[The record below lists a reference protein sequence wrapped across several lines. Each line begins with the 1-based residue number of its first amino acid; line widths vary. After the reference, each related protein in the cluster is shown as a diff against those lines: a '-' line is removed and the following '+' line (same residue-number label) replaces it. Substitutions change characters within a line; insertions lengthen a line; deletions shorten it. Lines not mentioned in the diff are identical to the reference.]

1 MNIPNYDIKAPT
13 GQRGITLVETLVA
26 VLLVAFVAFA
36 HGRLNVSIIE
46 TNRHG
51 ANVTAATN
59 LALDKTEF
67 MQQQTYSDV
76 ASGSDGPLNADGT
89 PGGMYGRKWIV
100 TSDSPVSGAKTAEVT
115 VTWAD
120 TTRAHSVSFSSV
132 VTD

>member
-1 MNIPNYDIKAPT
+1 MESPFR
-13 GQRGITLVETLVA
+13 QRGITLVETLVA

-59 LALDKTEF
+59 LALDKAEF
-67 MQQQTYSDV
+67 LQQQPYSLV

-89 PGGMYGRKWIV
+89 PSGMYGRKWIV
-100 TSDSPVSGAKTAEVT
+100 TDDSPVSGAKSAEVT
-115 VTWAD
+115 VTWTD
-120 TTRAHSVSFSSV
+120 TYSAHSVAFRTI
-132 VTD
+132 VTE